1 MQGINTVLFP
11 KRWRQLYQLHG
22 GCVPSEHTT
31 VEEFSG
37 TTTVVVFAGGAGLLL
52 LMQPERTIGIAT
64 TKLRARSFTVLHLA
78 EWLMN

>member
-1 MQGINTVLFP
+1 
-11 KRWRQLYQLHG
+11 
-22 GCVPSEHTT
+22 

-64 TKLRARSFTVLHLA
+64 IKLRARSFTVLHLA